1 MHKAQAAGWARY
13 MHVSTAGGAFLE
25 RELRDDRGDC
35 RSGNFGSRL
44 SFQCGD
50 RASAGPGAR
59 VRLGCERLWV
69 RRFTSGSRS
78 AAIVDDERAVRCK
91 RAPRPG
97 IPTGRGLGNPPSS
110 ASKLFLVMRAPP
122 TRTRTRISN
131 QAGLLAASGGLGG
144 CNARRGAASSRMT
157 DRPSTGQ
164 IGEWCFA
171 RQTLM
176 EGRPVSRWQRLSTAR
191 ALHSIGARRLR
202 RVGREWIWRLD

>member
-1 MHKAQAAGWARY
+1 VITPASGCRNAGNAVARVCCATHDGRFHFFRRPMHKARLRVGPDICMSRPPVALFSSASFA
-13 MHVSTAGGAFLE
+13 MIEATVVLAILVHAF
-25 RELRDDRGDC
+25 RFNVVTGHRPD
-35 RSGNFGSRL
+35 
-44 SFQCGD
+44 
-50 RASAGPGAR
+50 PVAR

-157 DRPSTGQ
+157 DRPRP
-164 IGEWCFA
+164 A
-171 RQTLM
+171 RLANGALR
-176 EGRPVSRWQRLSTAR
+176 GRR
-191 ALHSIGARRLR
+191 
-202 RVGREWIWRLD
+202 